1 MYFNKSQKL
10 KRSFWFEQAEPDLKL
25 PEGLTGCH
33 ATDIAIIGGG
43 FVGLWTAFN
52 IKKRSPELS
61 VTILEQDLCGAGA
74 SGRNGGMAMSWWPK
88 IGTLLSFCSK
98 EQALFLAKSSEQ
110 AIHDL
115 GQFCTEHKI
124 KADFKLDGWLW
135 TATTPKH
142 IDSWKST
149 LAACEK
155 LGVKPFEYIAPAAV
169 AQQAGSDVHL
179 AGVFEKSNAT
189 LQPAILAR
197 GLREVVL
204 KLGVKIFEQTPVQQF
219 LQQETIKITT
229 QAGEVNCKKLVL
241 ATNAWS
247 ASIPELAAMIT
258 PVNSALIATEE
269 IQRDLNEI
277 GLTRAVGITDC
288 QLMVDYYRT
297 TTDGRLVFGKGTG
310 ALSYKGNINNVFS
323 EHQQSIEMTTADF
336 KRTYPQLAN
345 KKITHQW
352 TGPIDRT
359 YDSLPIFGNLRN
371 QPNIFYGIGWSGNG
385 VSPSQIGGK
394 ILASLALGSQD
405 EWSSCSLVNRKTKKF
420 PPEPFRY
427 VGGNWVRNAVIR
439 KEQAE
444 MCGQNPNYFDVMI
457 AKFAPAGL
465 EDKS

>member
-1 MYFNKSQKL
+1 MYLNQSQKL
-10 KRSFWFEQAEPDLKL
+10 KRSFWFEQAEPNLQL
-25 PEGLTGCH
+25 PQGLTGCH
-33 ATDIAIIGGG
+33 GTDIAIIGGG

-52 IKKRSPELS
+52 IKKRNPALS

-88 IGTLLSFCSK
+88 ISTLLSFCST
-98 EQALFLAKSSEQ
+98 EQALFLANSAEQ

-115 GQFCTEHKI
+115 GQFCIEHKI
-124 KADFKLDGWLW
+124 HANFKLDGWLW

-142 IDSWKST
+142 VDSWKST

-155 LGVKPFEYIAPAAV
+155 LGVAPFEYIAPTDV
-169 AQQAGSDVHL
+169 AKQAGSDIHL

-197 GLREVVL
+197 GLRDVVL
-204 KLGVKIFEQTPVQQF
+204 KLGVKIFEQTPVQEF
-219 LQQETIKITT
+219 FQQDTIMITT
-229 QAGEVNCKKLVL
+229 EAGEVHCKKLVL

-247 ASIPELAAMIT
+247 SSIPELAAMIT
-258 PVNSALIATEE
+258 PVNSALIATERIPDE
-269 IQRDLNEI
+269 LNAI
-277 GLTRAVGITDC
+277 GLTTAVGITDC

-310 ALSYKGNINNVFS
+310 ALSYNGNINNVFS
-323 EHQQSIEMTTADF
+323 EHQQSIEMTTDDF
-336 KRTYPQLAN
+336 KRTYPQLAD

-359 YDSLPIFGNLRN
+359 YDSLPVFGNLKD

-394 ILASLALGSQD
+394 ILASLALGCND
-405 EWSSCSLVNRKTKKF
+405 EWSSCSLVNRQTKKF

-427 VGGNWVRNAVIR
+427 IGGNWVRNAVIR
-439 KEQAE
+439 KERAE
-444 MCGQNPNYFDVMI
+444 MRNQNPSCVDVMI